1 MSRIGIRVLFL
12 GVFALVA
19 GLVGY
24 QIGVGSSAAAAGA
37 TVIVA
42 GGGPGF
48 GFLFFLFFL
57 GIVLFAFGG
66 RRRGPWGYGHRGWA
80 PNGAAMGGG
89 TGTGDG
95 SSHADPRRQWVA
107 EMHRSLHAAEA
118 AASGRSS
125 SGVEPPTAT
134 PAG

>member
-1 MSRIGIRVLFL
+1 MSRIGINVLFL

-37 TVIVA
+37 TVVVA

-66 RRRGPWGYGHRGWA
+66 RRRGPWDYGHRGWG
-80 PNGAAMGGG
+80 PTGAAMGSG
-89 TGTGDG
+89 TGPGDG
-95 SSHADPRRQWVA
+95 SSHADLRRQWVA
-107 EMHRSLHAAEA
+107 EMHRSLHAADA
-118 AASGRSS
+118 AATGTPS
-125 SGVEPPTAT
+125 SGAEPPTAN
-134 PAG
+134 PAA